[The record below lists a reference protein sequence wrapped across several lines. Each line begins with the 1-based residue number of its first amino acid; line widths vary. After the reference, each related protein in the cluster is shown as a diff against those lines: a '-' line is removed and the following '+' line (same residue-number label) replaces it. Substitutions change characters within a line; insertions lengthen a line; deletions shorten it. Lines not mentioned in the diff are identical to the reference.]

1 MTFYGKEFLKIREC
15 GTLRKRTLNYL
26 KKNDFFF
33 FVSYHF
39 GFYHHYYNFLVV
51 LAIDIV
57 NSWAKRFEFKIVKY
71 LRVAISHPSCPH
83 SVHLLFPT
91 RTLAWAR
98 FLGSVFHNMLVVQSP
113 SRHFSNTGGCRLIIS
128 CWMLSTPVSCRT
140 LTGNIIYIS
149 LMNKFSLHARFP
161 IFFQI
166 KGLFFYMYLYH
177 NQFFGMTPVCL
188 WWYVQYG
195 FCSFLIL
202 KELNRAHT
210 RSWAYQPHRLCANL
224 SAIWRGQAQISS
236 SEICKS

>member
-71 LRVAISHPSCPH
+71 LRVAISHPSSPH

-140 LTGNIIYIS
+140 LTWNIIYIS

-161 IFFQI
+161 IFFPNKRLIFLHVFISQPVLRYDSC
-166 KGLFFYMYLYH
+166 LFVMI
-177 NQFFGMTPVCL
+177 
-188 WWYVQYG
+188 
-195 FCSFLIL
+195 CSVWFLLIPDSQ
-202 KELNRAHT
+202 RT
-210 RSWAYQPHRLCANL
+210 QPCTYQVMGL
-224 SAIWRGQAQISS
+224 SATQAV
-236 SEICKS
+236 C